1 MSDRP
6 SVFLDNPDALSAVM
20 KQLGLSANVYVSG
33 EFCGAWAVDTSGSRK
48 MPFHLISRGE
58 AWLHFPEREPVRMSE
73 GNLILFPHDNQHVI
87 ASSNEAPEPDKV
99 NSELEPADGTG
110 THMICGFFEFKNK
123 TAWPLLDS
131 FPDLLV
137 LDMDTLGKA
146 SYLRNIIELLVA
158 ELNSEE
164 PGMYAAIENLAHLL
178 FTQIIRQ
185 QIHAGS
191 LQSGLLYALFDS
203 KISKALSAIHNQ
215 PEASWSLDSLAAT
228 CALSRSAFAQKF
240 QDLVGMS
247 AMKYLTHWRMQQ
259 ATQMLMSSQ
268 LSIAEIA
275 ERCGYESEPAF
286 RKAFR
291 NTTGNTPGSIRRT
304 A

>member
-6 SVFLDNPDALSAVM
+6 SVYLDNPDALSSVM

-33 EFCGAWAVDTSGSRK
+33 EFCGAWAVDSSGSRK
-48 MPFHLISRGE
+48 MPFHLISKGE
-58 AWLHFPEREPVRMSE
+58 AWLHLPEKEPVKMNE
-73 GNLILFPHDNQHVI
+73 GSLVLFPHDNKHII
-87 ASSNEAPEPDKV
+87 ASSVDAPDPDLI
-99 NSELEPADGTG
+99 NAEFDTPDGTG

-131 FPDLLV
+131 FPDWLI
-137 LDMDTLGKA
+137 LDMSSIGKA
-146 SYLRNIIELLVA
+146 TYLKNIIELLIA
-158 ELNSEE
+158 ELDTNE

-185 QIHAGS
+185 QIRADQ
-191 LQSGLLYALFDS
+191 LQSGLLFALFDS
-203 KISKALSAIHNQ
+203 KISRALSAIHNN
-215 PEASWSLDSLAAT
+215 PESSWSLDSLAAT

-259 ATQMLMSSQ
+259 ATLLLESSQ

-291 NTTGNTPGSIRRT
+291 NTTGNTPGSVRRVI
-304 A
+304 